1 MIKLVVKNENPP
13 KISIRPLRKF
23 MYKLWL
29 YILLVGIIVVLFTY
43 FIYYLI
49 STSSKNDFDP
59 NNPWVILFNLVFIP
73 LVILIMLISMYASHI
88 YTKTM
93 EFQIFDNEVVVRKG
107 VVNKTEKHVP
117 YRTVT
122 NISTRYGVFDRLF
135 GIGTVEIETAGKSGQ
150 KPGPEEKIEGIT
162 NFVQMRDAILEELRK
177 FRSQYTTATEPSMVN
192 TTEGNVASSIL
203 NELRAIKTLLENQ
216 RS

>member
-29 YILLVGIIVVLFTY
+29 YILIVESLVVISVYAFY
-43 FIYYLI
+43 FLI
-49 STSSKNDFDP
+49 SYDSKDFNPDP
-59 NNPWVILFNLVFIP
+59 QWVSLVNLVFLS
-73 LVILIMLISMYASHI
+73 LVFLSLIIGFILSYY

-122 NISTRYGVFDRLF
+122 NISTRYGIFDRLF

-150 KPGPEEKIEGIT
+150 TPGPEEKIEGIT
-162 NFVQMRDAILEELRK
+162 NYVQMRDSILEELRK
-177 FRSQYTTATEPSMVN
+177 FRSQYTTATEPAVTRSSSDDL
-192 TTEGNVASSIL
+192 GNSIL
-203 NELRAIKTLLENQ
+203 TELRAIKNILQNQ
-216 RS
+216 